1 MNNRHRLLSIFIAVV
16 IIITSLPIA
25 SSAAETIGSDNVFLF
40 GSYPQSEVED
50 SELLSALNGTDLQW
64 ESYDYYSGT
73 GKLNDGKMH
82 TSDYMKYTDVE
93 YNGDKYRA
101 VKFDSYRPYFTG
113 FESTSIGD
121 TYQDNNGYECGK
133 TYWFRFEPLKWR
145 LVDENSGF
153 AICESIIDSQPF
165 QNMIFYNGWEY
176 FADNQFYDCSNY
188 YVVSS
193 IRNMLNNE
201 FLNCA
206 FTTEEKANL
215 EYNYIDDLWAAFED
229 RVFLPSVNEVKN
241 SQNEERI
248 ATGTDYAKCQG
259 LFVDGGN
266 SYWYLRTPGDN
277 SYTAVCVSV
286 DGSLYGHDFYCNRY
300 PFFTH
305 FTGTG
310 IRPAIKIK
318 NVKED
323 SVTFTENTSVRP
335 EAPQEAEMS
344 VLSVIRSFFKNIFN
358 IIEYFL
364 TPACDK
370 NANVNYDIERG
381 INMPCMESGF
391 ARDYIMEKETFEN
404 VRNKGFDYIRLPVNF
419 GWMLDYDGRLNESA
433 IRNLDTVLNLAL
445 ESDLTV
451 ILDLHG
457 WSEFTKNPDAQNI
470 ERLISIWEHVA
481 ERYADYSEKL
491 WFEILNEPNNDS
503 GKMSDAR
510 WNYIQ
515 LSTVAAIRNIDEDRV
530 IVLSP
535 MNYNSAYKLSSMRVK
550 RSDEHIVVDVH
561 NYEPMEFTHQGAE
574 WMDETYQKEVPFS
587 QDMLNNFEQA
597 LTEAEKYQKKK
608 GIKVI
613 VGEFGVYEKQVPE
626 EEVSQF
632 LSGAVNLMQKHNLSW
647 CYWEYNAGFGAYD
660 YAKKE
665 WKLFVTDA
673 LLQ

>member
-1 MNNRHRLLSIFIAVV
+1 MNNRYRLLSFLVAIA
-16 IIITSLPIA
+16 IMITTLPLV
-25 SSAAETIGSDNVFLF
+25 SSAAEDIGADDIFLF
-40 GSYPQSEVED
+40 GSYPQSEVKND
-50 SELLSALNGTDLQW
+50 QLLSSLNSIELQW
-64 ESYDYYSGT
+64 KSYDYYCGT
-73 GKLNDGKMH
+73 GKWNDGKMH
-82 TSDYMKYTDVE
+82 IADYMQYADV
-93 YNGDKYRA
+93 NLDGNKYRA
-101 VKFDSYRPYFTG
+101 VRFDSYRPYFSG
-113 FESTSIGD
+113 FESTTDGD

-133 TYWFRFEPLKWR
+133 IYWFSYEPLKWR
-145 LVDENSGF
+145 IVDEKSGY
-153 AICESIIDSQPF
+153 AICDSIIDSQPF

-176 FADNQFYDCSNY
+176 FADYQYYDWSNY

-206 FTTEEKANL
+206 FTAEEKENL

-241 SQNEERI
+241 SQNQERI

-277 SYTAVCVSV
+277 CYTAVCVSA

-300 PFFTH
+300 PFFTY

-318 NVKED
+318 NLNAD
-323 SVTFTENTSVRP
+323 SVTFTQNTAARP
-335 EAPQEAEMS
+335 EIPEWAE
-344 VLSVIRSFFKNIFN
+344 LSVFSLIRNFFKNIFN
-358 IIEYFL
+358 ITDYFI
-364 TPACDK
+364 TPACDE
-370 NANVNYDIERG
+370 NADIALNINRG

-404 VRNKGFDYIRLPVNF
+404 VRNKGFDFIRLPVNF
-419 GWMLDYDGRLNESA
+419 GWMLDFDGRLNESA
-433 IRNLDTVLNLAL
+433 MRNLDTVLKLAL

-451 ILDLHG
+451 LLDLHG
-457 WSEFTKNPDAQNI
+457 WSDFTENPDAQNI

-481 ERYADYSEKL
+481 ERYADYSKKL
-491 WFEILNEPNNDS
+491 CFEILNEPNNDS
-503 GKMSDAR
+503 DKLSDIK

-515 LSTVAAIRNIDEDRV
+515 LSTVAAIRKIDDDRTV
-530 IVLSP
+530 VLSP
-535 MNYNSAYKLSSMRVK
+535 MNWNSAHKLSSMLVN
-550 RSDEHIVVDVH
+550 RSDKNIVIDVH
-561 NYEPMEFTHQGAE
+561 NYEPMNFTHQGAE
-574 WMDETYQKEVPFS
+574 WLDGAYKEKIPFS
-587 QDMLNNFEQA
+587 KDMLDIFEQA
-597 LTEAEKYQKKK
+597 LTVAEEYQKKT

-613 VGEFGVYEKQVPE
+613 VGEFGVYEKQVSE
-626 EEVSQF
+626 EDVSQF
-632 LSGAVNLMQKHNLSW
+632 LSGAVKLMKKHNLSW
-647 CYWEYNAGFGAYD
+647 AYWEYNAGFGAFD

-665 WKLFVTDA
+665 WKPFVANA

>member
-1 MNNRHRLLSIFIAVV
+1 MNNRHRLLSIFIAIV
-16 IIITSLPIA
+16 IIITSLPMA
-25 SSAAETIGSDNVFLF
+25 SASTVIKADDVFLF

-82 TSDYMKYTDVE
+82 TSDYMKYADVE

-113 FESTSIGD
+113 FESTSVGD

-433 IRNLDTVLNLAL
+433 MRNLDTVLNLAL

-457 WSEFTKNPDAQNI
+457 WSEFTKNPDAQNT
-470 ERLISIWEHVA
+470 ERLISIWEHLA

-597 LTEAEKYQKKK
+597 LTEAEKYQKKT

-632 LSGAVNLMQKHNLSW
+632 LSGAVNLMQKLNLSW

-665 WKLFVTDA
+665 WKPFVTDA